1 MAYGYGHER
10 WRKLYIRESTEDRLL
25 PVLMRGLRDYLIR
38 HADDDGT
45 LLAKTEQPATDLA
58 RALGAHPGESELVE
72 SHIVSLLD
80 DGYLSHRKGRLWI
93 TNLVKAQA
101 RKSPVATKQKRY
113 RDKKKAASNGDGP
126 VTDDAPESLRNGA
139 VTRYATVTTKREE
152 EKRREEIPQP
162 PDPLPP
168 PDPNRPRPPDP
179 MGDQLRTGGPERD
192 PDVLAVFDT
201 WRTLH
206 GSPGVRFRK
215 PYDDRANLIQGA
227 VRTHDVAT
235 CCRVLRAALTDL
247 TVTGKNPDHPGEH
260 RTIEYLFAPRTFDR
274 LLRAADNDDRKLR
287 AADPVARAREAQP
300 DLSDYQPP
308 TAQEAP

>member
-1 MAYGYGHER
+1 MRSVRANKPRTSPEVTPTLRER
-10 WRKLYIRESTEDRLL
+10 E
-25 PVLMRGLRDYLIR
+25 
-38 HADDDGT
+38 
-45 LLAKTEQPATDLA
+45 
-58 RALGAHPGESELVE
+58 
-72 SHIVSLLD
+72 
-80 DGYLSHRKGRLWI
+80 
-93 TNLVKAQA
+93 
-101 RKSPVATKQKRY
+101 
-113 RDKKKAASNGDGP
+113 
-126 VTDDAPESLRNGA
+126 
-139 VTRYATVTTKREE
+139 KREE
-152 EKRREEIPQP
+152 KEIPPFP
-162 PDPLPP
+162 PDP
-168 PDPNRPRPPDP
+168 DRPRPPDP